1 MDIKKLN
8 TNDYNN
14 WIKEQLSLLAE
25 PKFQQFTAKLLPG
38 VTDILG
44 VRLPLLRQMAK
55 QLAKGDWKAYL
66 SHALDSSYEEIMLQG
81 MALGYAK
88 GGLQEKR
95 EYLQAFIPKINNWP
109 VCDSACS
116 AIKLAEQQPEEFWDF
131 LMPYL
136 DSKKE
141 FQVRFALVQL
151 LDYYVNE
158 TYLGRVLDA
167 VQQAGQGGYYANMAQ
182 AWAVSICY
190 REFPE
195 ETLPFLKENSLND
208 FTHNKAIQK
217 ITESLK
223 VPEEKKEIARRMK
236 RQGGKMGCPSRR

>member
-1 MDIKKLN
+1 MDIQNLS
-8 TNDYNN
+8 TEGYNN
-14 WIKEQLSLLAE
+14 WIKEQLGSLAE
-25 PKFQQFTAKLLPG
+25 PEFQQFTAKLLPG
-38 VTDILG
+38 VTGILG
-44 VRLPLLRQMAK
+44 VRLPFLRQLAK

-66 SHALDSSYEEIMLQG
+66 SHALDGSYEEIMLQG
-81 MALGYAK
+81 MVLGYAK
-88 GGLQEKR
+88 GDLQEKK
-95 EYLQAFIPKINNWP
+95 EYLQAFIPKINNWS

-116 AIKLAEQQPEEFWDF
+116 TIKLAKQQPEEFWEF

-136 DSKKE
+136 NSTGE
-141 FQVRFALVQL
+141 FQIRFALVQL

-158 TYLGRVLDA
+158 RYLGRVLEA
-167 VQQAGQGGYYANMAQ
+167 VQQARQESYYVNMAQ

-195 ETLPFLKENSLND
+195 ETLPFLKANSLDD

-223 VPEEKKEIARRMK
+223 VPEEEKEIARRLK
-236 RQGGKMGCPSRR
+236 R